1 MDIRQTY
8 LDKYKKLHYENPD
21 CCFCKK
27 TIYKDNTF
35 DFSYNSKR
43 KVFTFW
49 HSACYQVAQNNIKL
63 RG

>member
-1 MDIRQTY
+1 MDIRHQY
-8 LDKYKKLHYENPD
+8 FDKYKKLHYENPI

-27 TIYKDNTF
+27 TIYKNNDF
-35 DFSYNSKR
+35 DFSYNKR

-49 HSACYQVAQNNIKL
+49 HTACHEVAQNKIKL